1 MLRPKRAAL
10 AALLAVL
17 AACSGGDAPLGPSAG
32 DGPRATISDAP
43 RGGNPGFYFLPPM
56 VASPSYSGTFDPTQ
70 PAEVEICELVGGV
83 CGPVL
88 ATFTTTSGHGS
99 ERVRVQADHY
109 VVNFHGNR
117 FNLDPAKFYR
127 ITVRVGSFVLGYA
140 DVDVVRNGK
149 EEKNVDPAVYVAM
162 KQNQTLPIKFRIEVG
177 AVNPNTPPVAG
188 DDAIDAIGNV
198 TVPVS
203 APGLLANDTDADPG
217 DVLTVVPGT
226 VATAQGGTATLNADG
241 SFTYLSP
248 AGFTGGDSFPYTV
261 TDGDDS
267 AVGTV
272 TVTVAGRVWYVKND
286 APAPGDGRD
295 ASPFS
300 ALASAEAAS
309 AAGETI
315 FVLFGDGTI
324 AGLDAGI
331 TLKANQP
338 LIGQGI
344 PSDIT
349 TTLNGETVTLL
360 AAGTSPTIGR
370 SGPGTTVQLATDNTV
385 RGLGIASFD
394 GAAVAGAAF
403 GTLTMSE
410 VAIAA
415 AGGPGVDLQNG
426 TAAVS
431 LSNLSS
437 TGSADAGA
445 NLVNV
450 SGSFTAA
457 AGSISGAA
465 GTGFRVDGGD
475 ALVGFGGD
483 VSSSAGRPVAV
494 TDRAGGSVTLSG
506 SISGTGLGILAQ
518 DNGAGSVVFSGPSV
532 SLSTGGN
539 VAVTLANNAGSS
551 VSFSGGGL
559 QAATSG
565 AVAFSATGGG
575 TVTAGGANN
584 TLAATGAAALRV
596 VGTDIGAAG
605 LVFRSVSSS
614 GGANGIVLDGTGA
627 AGGLTVSG
635 SGVPGS
641 GGEIAGHIG
650 ADGSGAGIGI
660 SLNATSDVSLAFMD
674 IHDHGNFAIRGVD
687 VDGFTLA
694 ASTVGGVNGNAALEG
709 GVSFSNLTGAAV
721 ISGSTLSG
729 GHVTNLRV
737 VNASGVL
744 DRISLS
750 SSTFGGVSTTDGG
763 DAVYFEASGSA
774 VLNVTAQNSTFN
786 SARLD
791 LFQVELRDDATSDV
805 VLQGNSFHNTHPA
818 IVGGGG
824 GVVLGGGNA
833 GSTATLTF
841 DVDGNSFRGALG
853 SALAV
858 AEGLGTN
865 AFSGTIANNLIGQ
878 AGVPNSGSAQGSG
891 ISITSVGGGSNVVAV
906 TGNQVR
912 QYNNQGILLQLG
924 DNALGGQASLDA
936 TITGNTVANP
946 GTAPT
951 AKNGV
956 HLNAGITSG
965 DANAVCVFVSGNT
978 LTGAGSGGAAGTDVR
993 LRQRFLTSVRL
1004 PGYAGAPNDNAA
1016 VAAYVQANNAGGPTV
1031 LAQNNVA
1038 GGAPGFVGGAACA
1051 QP

>member
-177 AVNPNTPPVAG
+177 AVNPNTAPVAG

-203 APGLLANDTDADPG
+203 APGLLANDTDADAG

-248 AGFTGGDSFPYTV
+248 AGFTGGDSFTYTV

-331 TLKANQP
+331 TLKANQS

-394 GAAVAGAAF
+394 GAAVAGSAF

-437 TGSADAGA
+437 TGSSGTGA

-457 AGSISGAA
+457 AGSLSGAA

-506 SISGTGLGILAQ
+506 AISGTGLGILVQ

-584 TLAATGAAALRV
+584 TLTATGAAALRV

-605 LVFRSVSSS
+605 LVFRSVSAD
-614 GGANGIVLDGTGA
+614 GGTNGIVLDGTGA
-627 AGGLTVSG
+627 AGGLAVT
-635 SGVPGS
+635 
-641 GGEIAGHIG
+641 
-650 ADGSGAGIGI
+650 GSGAAPSGGVVRGMSGDGV
-660 SLNATSDVSLAFMD
+660 SLNATASVSLAGME
-674 IHDHGNFAIRGVD
+674 IRDNLGSGVAGTN
-687 VDGFTLA
+687 VDGFVLALSSVLGNGDNAAADEAGIRFDGLTGVASISGSVVAGSIEDNVRVFNTSGALTLAVSNSVIRDNTPSSIGNDGLRIRSGGTASMDVAVQGTNLRSNRTQGVNATTEGAGSINLLVSGGSLEGNNVGVAMVHNSTGSFTFDVANVGLITGHASSPILVNRLATAGA
-694 ASTVGGVNGNAALEG
+694 ASTFSGHIRNNAIGQVGTPN
-709 GVSFSNLTGAAV
+709 SGATAGPG
-721 ISGSTLSG
+721 I
-729 GHVTNLRV
+729 RV
-737 VNASGVL
+737 VNNGPAGAV
-744 DRISLS
+744 
-750 SSTFGGVSTTDGG
+750 TVS
-763 DAVYFEASGSA
+763 
-774 VLNVTAQNSTFN
+774 
-786 SARLD
+786 
-791 LFQVELRDDATSDV
+791 
-805 VLQGNSFHNTHPA
+805 
-818 IVGGGG
+818 
-824 GVVLGGGNA
+824 
-833 GSTATLTF
+833 
-841 DVDGNSFRGALG
+841 
-853 SALAV
+853 
-858 AEGLGTN
+858 
-865 AFSGTIANNLIGQ
+865 IANNVIREV
-878 AGVPNSGSAQGSG
+878 ANRG
-891 ISITSVGGGSNVVAV
+891 IDILARDGGN
-906 TGNQVR
+906 TIN
-912 QYNNQGILLQLG
+912 
-924 DNALGGQASLDA
+924 A
-936 TITGNTVANP
+936 TITGNDI
-946 GTAPT
+946 
-951 AKNGV
+951 V
-956 HLNAGITSG
+956 HTSPLSLEGIRIDAG
-965 DANAVCVFVSGNT
+965 AVSTDVVKVCADVSGNAIT
-978 LTGAGSGGAAGTDVR
+978 PVSVSGIRV
-993 LRQRFLTSVRL
+993 RQRFVGTTFQLAN
-1004 PGYAGAPNDNAA
+1004 YAGAPNNAAA
-1016 VAAYVQANNAGGPTV
+1016 VAAHLSATNTSTAQADF
-1031 LAQNNVA
+1031 
-1038 GGAPGFVGGAACA
+1038 GGAGFIGVPGCP